1 MSKYKS
7 PLGNELWISQ
17 TYHTNTSNK
26 AVDFGSTPVGT
37 PVYAMANGVIGTISS
52 AYGSYLTLDVDNS
65 DHKLFYVHVY
75 KFKVA
80 KGQRVVVGQQLAEIA
95 PQSVNGGYAPH
106 LHLGLQPQYNLM
118 DYLSRDISIQSKYM
132 AIQVVWFKGGV
143 FDWSKHS
150 DLSYENTNMK
160 KGDRIIVKT
169 AQNIRMS
176 PGGEITGDSI
186 PGQTGVIWDEP
197 RQAMADGKSYTWFD
211 IHFDG
216 AGSGWLADV
225 GKFEIAPVAIPDTP
239 NCDEYIKKVET
250 LQVEIED
257 LRVEVGGLE
266 SELKLADERVTYANK
281 TLKTREA
288 EIDELKA
295 NSEAEIK
302 RLQGDLDLKN
312 GTLEETVKEL
322 NELKEGRDSI
332 LKKIGDIIYKLFKGS
347 SAS

>member
-95 PQSVNGGYAPH
+95 LQSVNGGYAPH

-239 NCDEYIKKVET
+239 NCDEYIK
-250 LQVEIED
+250 QVNILKEENK
-257 LRVEVGGLE
+257 GLTE
-266 SELKLADERVTYANK
+266 ALG
-281 TLKTREA
+281 TLK
-288 EIDELKA
+288 
-295 NSEAEIK
+295 
-302 RLQGDLDLKN
+302 
-312 GTLEETVKEL
+312 GTLEGKEGELKTANDRVKFLEDTLLQREKELRSLDEDYTRVLDERIRFEKQYMETVTSF
-322 NELKEGRDSI
+322 G
-332 LKKIGDIIYKLFKGS
+332 
-347 SAS
+347 

>member
-1 MSKYKS
+1 MKKFIS
-7 PLGNELWISQ
+7 PTGGEVWISQ
-17 TYHTNTSNK
+17 TYHTTAGNT
-26 AVDFGSTPVGT
+26 AIDIGSLPVGS
-37 PVYAMANGVIGTISS
+37 PVYAVASGTVGTVSPTQ
-52 AYGSYLTLDVDNS
+52 GSYLTIKVDNS
-65 DHKLFYVHVY
+65 PLTLFYVHITNFTV
-75 KFKVA
+75 KA
-80 KGQRVVVGQQLAEIA
+80 GQRVKVGDKIGEIA
-95 PQSVNGGYAPH
+95 PKSSNGGYAPH
-106 LHLGLQPQYNLM
+106 LHIGLQVGYNLM
-118 DYLSRDISIQSKYM
+118 DYFSRDIIFRTAYKD
-132 AIQVVWFKGGV
+132 IENVWFKGGV

-312 GTLEETVKEL
+312 RTLEETAKEL

-347 SAS
+347 SVS